1 MLSGSISKEIEE
13 HKILHCYY
21 SFLMVLETYVL
32 GTKVISTE
40 SGFETSPAA
49 ESVVKWNC
57 GREYLC
63 IVVLFGLMPVPGH

>member
-1 MLSGSISKEIEE
+1 
-13 HKILHCYY
+13 
-21 SFLMVLETYVL
+21 MVLETYVL
-32 GTKVISTE
+32 GTKVISTG